1 MTATTTP
8 DLDAIQ
14 ERLSFTTNSFVGTHE
29 EAAGFLRDLL
39 IFTRAQ
45 QQRIAELEAERDRLQ
60 GVLAAHGM
68 EELVS

>member
-1 MTATTTP
+1 MNKI
-8 DLDAIQ
+8 D
-14 ERLSFTTNSFVGTHE
+14 
-29 EAAGFLRDLL
+29 EAYEVLEKFWADSTGVRIAQTELL
-39 IFTRAQ
+39 YICRAQ